1 MNYSNAMGQYNFDEL
16 IDRRGSGC
24 IKYDG
29 LRQEKGRDDLLPLW
43 VADMDFKTPDFIV
56 DALRERI
63 EHPVFGYPATPSD
76 YFETISSW
84 IKDIHRWDVDPSF
97 FTFIPGI
104 VKGIGFV
111 LDCFCSP
118 GDKVIIQPPVYH
130 PFRIVPQKHSLQVV
144 NNPLSPV
151 FPEGDGG
158 PLSGYTM
165 DLDHLEKILDEK
177 TKVLILSNPHN
188 PAGQCWDKETLGN
201 LAEITSSKGVIVV
214 SDEIHCEM
222 VLGGRQH
229 IPYASVC
236 PQAAKNSITFMSP
249 SKTFNIAGIVSSY
262 AIVPDA
268 ELREKYFNFLDADE
282 LNYPPIFSVVA
293 TEAAYKNGKQWR
305 MEMLEYV
312 NANIDYI
319 DEFLRKNIPSVKC
332 VRPQASFLVWLDC
345 RGLGLTQE
353 KLVSLF
359 EDKAHLELND
369 GSMFGPQGTGFMR
382 MNVGCPR
389 SVLEEAMRRLLAAV

>member
-1 MNYSNAMGQYNFDEL
+1 MGKYNFDEI

-29 LRQEKGRDDLLPLW
+29 LELEKGRSDLLPLW

-56 DALRERI
+56 DALKKRI

-84 IKDIHRWDVDPSF
+84 IRDIHGWTVDPSIMSY
-97 FTFIPGI
+97 IPGI

-130 PFRIVPQKHSLQVV
+130 PFRIVPEKHDLKIV
-144 NNPLSPV
+144 NNPLIPV
-151 FPEGDGG
+151 FSEGG
-158 PLSGYTM
+158 SGSLFGYKM
-165 DLDHLEKILDEK
+165 DFNHLEKIIDEK
-177 TKVLILSNPHN
+177 TKVLILSNPQN
-188 PAGQCWDKETLGN
+188 PSGQCWDKETLRT
-201 LAEITSSKGVIVV
+201 LAKITSSRGVIVI

-222 VLGGRQH
+222 VLNGKTH
-229 IPYASVC
+229 IPYASVS
-236 PQAAKNSITFMSP
+236 PEAAANSITFMSP

-262 AIVPDA
+262 AIVPNQSI
-268 ELREKYFNFLDADE
+268 REKFFSYLDADE
-282 LNYPPIFSVVA
+282 LDYPPIFSVVA
-293 TEAAYKNGKQWR
+293 TQAAYRDGKQWR
-305 MEMLEYV
+305 LEMLEYV
-312 NANIDYI
+312 KSNVDYV
-319 DEFLRKNIPSVKC
+319 DEFLRENIPSIRC

-369 GSMFGPQGTGFMR
+369 GSIFGLQGTGFMR
-382 MNVGCPR
+382 LNVGCPR
-389 SVLEEAMRRLLAAV
+389 TVLEEAMRRLLAAV

>member
-1 MNYSNAMGQYNFDEL
+1 MGKYNFDEI

-29 LRQEKGRDDLLPLW
+29 LELEKGRNDLLPMW

-56 DALRERI
+56 DALKKRI
-63 EHPVFGYPATPSD
+63 DHPVFGYPVTPPD
-76 YFETISSW
+76 YYETISSW
-84 IKDIHRWDVDPSF
+84 VRDIHSWDVSPSWL
-97 FTFIPGI
+97 TYIPGI

-118 GDKVIIQPPVYH
+118 GDKVVIQPPVYH
-130 PFRIVPQKHSLQVV
+130 PFRIVPEKHKLQVV
-144 NNPLSPV
+144 NNPLKPV
-151 FPEGDGG
+151 FSEGGSG
-158 PLSGYTM
+158 PLYGYKM
-165 DLDHLEKILDEK
+165 DLEHLEKVIDEK

-188 PAGQCWDKETLGN
+188 PAGLCWDKDTLVN
-201 LAEITSSKGVIVV
+201 LAKITSSKGIIVI

-222 VLGGRQH
+222 LLNGQQH
-229 IPYASVC
+229 VPYASVC
-236 PQAAKNSITFMSP
+236 PEAAQNSITFMSP

-262 AIVPDA
+262 AVVPNDS
-268 ELREKYFNFLDADE
+268 LREKFYNYLDADE

-293 TEAAYKNGKQWR
+293 TQAAYRNGKEWR
-305 MEMLEYV
+305 REMLDYV
-312 NANIDYI
+312 KANVDYVE
-319 DEFLRKNIPSVKC
+319 DFLKENIPSVRC

-359 EDKAHLELND
+359 ENKAHLELND
-369 GSMFGPQGTGFMR
+369 GSMFGLQGTGFMR
-382 MNVGCPR
+382 LNVGCPR
-389 SVLEEAMRRLLAAV
+389 AVLEEAMQRLMAAL